1 MVSERNSSGLLIV
14 LCGPSGVGK
23 STISRQL
30 AERSDV
36 LYAISATTRPR
47 RSGDESGKTYEHISR
62 EEFFR
67 RLDHDEFLEYAQV
80 YGDYYGTPKQPT
92 LDQLAAGRDVL
103 LEIDV
108 QGALQVRY
116 QYPDALAIFI
126 LPPDEQTLLQRLQE
140 RARESEE
147 EIHKRFRQAKREIH
161 MAKGSRAFEYMVIN
175 DDLNLAVD
183 EIVKIIRHRRAGGI

>member
-1 MVSERNSSGLLIV
+1 
-14 LCGPSGVGK
+14 
-23 STISRQL
+23 
-30 AERSDV
+30 
-36 LYAISATTRPR
+36 
-47 RSGDESGKTYEHISR
+47 
-62 EEFFR
+62 
-67 RLDHDEFLEYAQV
+67 
-80 YGDYYGTPKQPT
+80 
-92 LDQLAAGRDVL
+92 VL